1 MMTALLVALIVIPGT
16 VGDLLNSAGMKRHG
30 EITDWSLQA
39 LLRLVRDLVHN
50 PYIMAGIPAM
60 AVSFFA
66 LMALLSESAMSIA
79 VPLTASSY
87 ILETALAK
95 YLLKED
101 VDWRRWAGAS
111 LVAIGV
117 ALLSI

>member
-1 MMTALLVALIVIPGT
+1 MIGLLVALVVIPGT

-30 EITDWSLQA
+30 EITDWSL
-39 LLRLVRDLVHN
+39 LNLVHVARSLLKN
-50 PYIMAGIPAM
+50 VYIMIGIPAM

-66 LMALLSESAMSIA
+66 LMALLSVTALSFA
-79 VPLTASSY
+79 VPITSSSY

-95 YLLKED
+95 YVLKED
-101 VDWRRWAGAS
+101 VDWRRWAGAC
-111 LVAIGV
+111 LVALGV